1 MRTSDNGIQF
11 IKHFEGVRYRPY
23 RDVAGL
29 WTIGVGH
36 LIEGGKQLPDGYN
49 KTFTSTEID
58 ALLKN
63 DLLRFE
69 IGLSRLLPK
78 LSFRQNEYDAL
89 ISFVFNLGLGT
100 LQRSTLRQSLLRND
114 KKQASEALLKYCY
127 AGGKIIK
134 GLQTRRLA
142 EHNLFL
148 SV

>member
-11 IKHFEGVRYRPY
+11 IKHFEGVRFKPY

-36 LIEGGKQLPDGYN
+36 LIESGKQLPDAYN
-49 KTFTSTEID
+49 KTFTSEEID
-58 ALLKN
+58 ALLRK

-100 LQRSTLRQSLLRND
+100 LQRSTLRQSLLRGD
-114 KKQASEALLKYCY
+114 KAQAAKQILKYCY
-127 AGGKIIK
+127 AGGKVIK
-134 GLQTRRLA
+134 GLQIRRLA

-148 SV
+148 GV

>member
-1 MRTSDNGIQF
+1 MRTSDNGIKF

-29 WTIGVGH
+29 WTVGVGH
-36 LIEGGKQLPDGYN
+36 LIEGGKQLPDAYN
-49 KTFTSTEID
+49 KTFTSEEVD
-58 ALLKN
+58 ALLRK

-69 IGLSRLLPK
+69 IGLSHLLPK

-89 ISFVFNLGLGT
+89 ISFSFNLGLGT
-100 LQRSTLRQSLLRND
+100 LQRSTLRQSLLRGD
-114 KKQASEALLKYCY
+114 KKQASEAFLKYCY

-134 GLQTRRLA
+134 GLQTRRIA
-142 EHNLFL
+142 EQKLFL

>member
-1 MRTSDNGIQF
+1 MRTSDNGIKF

-29 WTIGVGH
+29 WTVGVGH
-36 LIEGGKQLPDGYN
+36 LIENGKQLPDAYN
-49 KTFTSTEID
+49 KIFTSEEVD
-58 ALLKN
+58 ALLRK

-114 KKQASEALLKYCY
+114 KKQASQLLLKYCY

>member
-1 MRTSDNGIQF
+1 MRTSDNGIKF

-36 LIEGGKQLPDGYN
+36 LIENGKQLPDAYN
-49 KTFTSTEID
+49 KTFTSEEVD
-58 ALLKN
+58 ALLRK

-89 ISFVFNLGLGT
+89 ISFSFNLGLGT
-100 LQRSTLRQSLLRND
+100 LQRSTLRQSLLRGN
-114 KKQASEALLKYCY
+114 KKQASEAFLKYCY

-134 GLQTRRLA
+134 GLQTRRIA
-142 EHNLFL
+142 EQKLFL